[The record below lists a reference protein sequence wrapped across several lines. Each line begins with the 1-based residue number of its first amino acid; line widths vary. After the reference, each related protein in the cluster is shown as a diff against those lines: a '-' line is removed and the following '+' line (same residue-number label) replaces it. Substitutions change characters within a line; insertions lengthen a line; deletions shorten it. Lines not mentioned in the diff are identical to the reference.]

1 MKNKIKNFF
10 VKLSKGIIVALPI
23 IFLVVVLVFMIMFI
37 TKFPKMEQ
45 EIDFLKGKIYDL
57 ENHSTKLQEEL
68 ELQRDVFSA
77 YVNGQL
83 VE

>member
-10 VKLSKGIIVALPI
+10 VKLSKGIIIALLI

-68 ELQRDVFSA
+68 ELQKDVFSA

>member
-1 MKNKIKNFF
+1 MRNKIKNFF
-10 VKLSKGIIVALPI
+10 VKLSKGIVVALPI

-57 ENHSTKLQEEL
+57 ENYSVKLQEEL